1 MKRSICLV
9 VAALAALAPGL
20 GGCGKPYVVQTPPG
34 YVEFE
39 DRYDG
44 DEWRAATADGVVL
57 GVRAYD
63 NEPTGD
69 LSFWVRAVQNRL
81 RDQGGY
87 ALLGTQR
94 VVDRAGLEGQLM
106 KYGHD
111 EEKTPHVY
119 WIAVYVDGDRVWV
132 LEAGGTQELVA
143 RQEAQLNWWVTS
155 FLHQ

>member
-1 MKRSICLV
+1 MARFLSVSLG
-9 VAALAALAPGL
+9 AALVLALSA
-20 GGCGKPYVVQTPPG
+20 CGRPYVVQTPPG
-34 YVEFE
+34 FVEFE
-39 DRYDG
+39 DRYEG
-44 DEWRAATADGVVL
+44 DEYRAATADGVVL

-63 NEPTGD
+63 NEPTGA
-69 LSFWVRAVQNRL
+69 LEFWVRAIQNRL

-94 VVDRAGLEGQLM
+94 IVDRAGLQGQLM

-119 WIAVYVDGDRVWV
+119 WVAVYVDGDRVWV
-132 LEAGGTQELVA
+132 LEAGGTKELVD
-143 RQEAQLNWWVTS
+143 RQEPQLNWWLTS